1 MANIFNIINFG
12 GHHEGSEESRKDD
25 AAPLESLSLLHPA
38 PVQSL
43 QGPRCHRTPTAPLP
57 PQSLHSS

>member
-25 AAPLESLSLLHPA
+25 AAPLESPSLLHPA

-43 QGPRCHRTPTAPLP
+43 QGPR
-57 PQSLHSS
+57 